1 MNKKKALKKLDKINS
16 QLKNC
21 RFEIIQTTLISFGF
35 EEHQPRKG
43 SSHFKFTKDS
53 YIIIVP
59 FKRPVKE
66 IYVKRVITLLEEI
79 INEEYSE

>member
-16 QLKNC
+16 QFKNC

-35 EEHQPRKG
+35 EEHQPSKG
-43 SSHFKFTKDS
+43 SSHFKFTKGS

-79 INEEYSE
+79 INEEYPE